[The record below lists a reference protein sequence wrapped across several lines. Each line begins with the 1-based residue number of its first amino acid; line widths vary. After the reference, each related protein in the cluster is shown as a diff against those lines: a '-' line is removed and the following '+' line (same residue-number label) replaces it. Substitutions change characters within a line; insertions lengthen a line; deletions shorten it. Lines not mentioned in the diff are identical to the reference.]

1 MDKKK
6 DWNLELSE
14 YIKQGEPN
22 RVEKTKTWETA
33 IGLQDVDGLKP
44 SKYLIQTAKE
54 HIEGTI
60 DIEEAK
66 TRIDEYYE
74 VQGSRKNFEKE
85 SEEADK
91 VAVRITEILSE
102 KAFNFSPTELVNIHK
117 RLFKGIFDGAGIYRN
132 YNFTKKEWVLNGET
146 VIYAS
151 FDTIKETLEYDFEQ
165 EKNFSYK
172 GLSLDESIKHLCR
185 FTSNIWQVHPFCEGN
200 TRTTAVFMIKYLRTF
215 GFNINDEVFAE
226 NSWYFRNS
234 LVRANYKNFEK
245 NVFED
250 NSFLEKFFH
259 NLLTNANYEL
269 KNRYTHIDNIQSAN
283 ENNLKG
289 NNCTLEEQ
297 AIINIL
303 KINPATTQ
311 EEISRQINKS
321 VRTVKTYMAEM
332 TTLKRKDVKM
342 KKMFLLIAL
351 CVSTLSNAQDM
362 AMATGEGLTPVTNT
376 TTATAA
382 ETKPVIEYTF
392 RTYGDIPVAKTAFEE
407 EHYLGNDVSKKW
419 NTFIANY
426 RHEYSVS
433 IGLSNS
439 GYEFVKPAVYNAVQR
454 ANKYVKKALKKNIM
468 TRSEAVS
475 TLSHIL
481 DCANVICFEDDT
493 KKFEDAAKA
502 AKSGEDVI
510 RLFKKVELVR

>member
-1 MDKKK
+1 MDNKE

-102 KAFNFSPTELVNIHK
+102 KAFNFSPTELLNIHK

-132 YNFTKKEWVLNGET
+132 YNFTKKEWVLNGDT

-200 TRTTAVFMIKYLRTF
+200 TRTTAVFLIKYLRTF

-250 NSFLEKFFH
+250 TSFLEKFFY

-283 ENNLKG
+283 ENDLKG
-289 NNCTLEEQ
+289 NNYTLEEQ

-332 TTLKRKDVKM
+332 QEKGIIERK
-342 KKMFLLIAL
+342 
-351 CVSTLSNAQDM
+351 N
-362 AMATGEGLTPVTNT
+362 G
-376 TTATAA
+376 
-382 ETKPVIEYTF
+382 
-392 RTYGDIPVAKTAFEE
+392 
-407 EHYLGNDVSKKW
+407 
-419 NTFIANY
+419 
-426 RHEYSVS
+426 
-433 IGLSNS
+433 
-439 GYEFVKPAVYNAVQR
+439 
-454 ANKYVKKALKKNIM
+454 KKN
-468 TRSEAVS
+468 
-475 TLSHIL
+475 
-481 DCANVICFEDDT
+481 
-493 KKFEDAAKA
+493 
-502 AKSGEDVI
+502 GEWVV
-510 RLFKKVELVR
+510 KNN